1 MDPSSCEQGFTGK
14 VPKMSAEEHF
24 KAQLLAHYHVIEGEN
39 HMSQTQVQVRK
50 RNYLVGIP
58 IFAKISIFVYLIYSC
73 LPFSSNYEQLLFRN
87 VDDLAMIT
95 SITKHQEAI
104 LQLDWQFIFFKYDY
118 AYGWLFWITYAVFS
132 FPAFILT
139 KIFPHLQYFET
150 FHILS
155 NRMLSVLLIFVMIYL
170 IKRIILLISNDDT
183 YLNKLIAEILSFSIL
198 LYPSVGYWAGRVQPA
213 ALSSLL
219 FVFCLFL
226 FLKFRNEPSPKKYFG
241 GRLSLSFMDF
251 EVVAFGCLLGV
262 KPTNIPMISLFLAIY
277 FVLLF
282 EQHIKLKDFLKLSFR
297 YAAIGVI
304 AIGVSAAPSI
314 LILPVKSVSKIIEN
328 IRFFSR
334 NNVVG
339 EIKVSQIL
347 LSIQKGF
354 LVSGMGFISFFVL
367 VSYGIFAVQRAK
379 FQFQSSFKAVS
390 VLAGSFLPILFFSIT
405 ASDNLV
411 LMSVYLF
418 PLIVA
423 QALLIPVMTLK
434 VSPKRSFRSL
444 ILPLILLCS
453 VGLNFLHNLA
463 SETNQKLAINTYL
476 VDANSMSRHKQVL
489 ALDKLSELISDQR
502 PLTIVQSYRSPN
514 LVSELRIGVQ
524 TFYSFDNWGLFLDL
538 DKIDYI
544 LVSQKDIALMNTQ
557 DQKFQMVQQVTRENE
572 IRLGIDVVS
581 RLFKENL
588 FGDQKCK
595 QIALEQGNTLF
606 SCL

>member
-1 MDPSSCEQGFTGK
+1 
-14 VPKMSAEEHF
+14 
-24 KAQLLAHYHVIEGEN
+24 
-39 HMSQTQVQVRK
+39 MSQTQLQAR
-50 RNYLVGIP
+50 RRDYLLAIP

-73 LPFSSNYEQLLFRN
+73 LPFSSNYEQLSFRN
-87 VDDLAMIT
+87 IDDLAMIT
-95 SITKHQEAI
+95 SITKHQEAV

-139 KIFPHLQYFET
+139 KTFPHLEYFET

-183 YLNKLIAEILSFSIL
+183 YLNRLIAEILSFSIL

-219 FVFCLFL
+219 FVFCLL
-226 FLKFRNEPSPKKYFG
+226 LCLKFRNEPSPKKYFG

-251 EVVAFGCLLGV
+251 AVIAFGCLLGV

-282 EQHIKLKDFLKLSFR
+282 EQHIQLKDFLKLSFR
-297 YAAIGVI
+297 HATIGVV

-314 LILPVKSVSKIIEN
+314 LIFPVKSVLKIIEN

-339 EIKVSQIL
+339 EIKVSQII
-347 LSIQKGF
+347 LSIEKGF
-354 LVSGMGFISFFVL
+354 LVNGMGFISFFALVL
-367 VSYGIFAVQRAK
+367 YGVFTIRKAK
-379 FQFQSSFKAVS
+379 FRLQFSFKIVS

-423 QALLIPVMTLK
+423 QALLVAVMTLK
-434 VSPKRSFRSL
+434 VPPKRGFQSL
-444 ILPLILLCS
+444 ILPLLFLCS
-453 VGLNFLHNLA
+453 VSFNFLQNLS

-476 VDANSMSRHKQVL
+476 VDSNSMSRQKQVL
-489 ALDKLSELISDQR
+489 AQDKLSELISDRR
-502 PLTIVQSYRSPN
+502 PLTIVQSYRSPS
-514 LVSELRIGVQ
+514 LVSELRFGVQ

-544 LVSQKDIALMNTQ
+544 LVSQKDIALMNTP
-557 DQKFQMVQQVTRENE
+557 DQEFQIVQQVTRASE

-588 FGDQKCK
+588 FGDQECK

>member
-1 MDPSSCEQGFTGK
+1 
-14 VPKMSAEEHF
+14 
-24 KAQLLAHYHVIEGEN
+24 
-39 HMSQTQVQVRK
+39 MSQAGVQERK
-50 RNYLVGIP
+50 QNFLLGIP
-58 IFAKISIFVYLIYSC
+58 IFVKTSIFVYLIYSC
-73 LPFSSNYEQLLFRN
+73 LPFSSNYEQLSFRN
-87 VDDLAMIT
+87 IDDLAMIT
-95 SITKHQEAI
+95 SITKHQEAV

-139 KIFPHLQYFET
+139 KTFPHLEYFET

-155 NRMLSVLLIFVMIYL
+155 NRMLSVFLIFITMYL
-170 IKRIILLISNDDT
+170 IKRIILLFSNDDI

-219 FVFCLFL
+219 FTFCLFL
-226 FLKFRNEPSPKKYFG
+226 FLKFRNDPFPKTCCW
-241 GRLSLSFMDF
+241 GRLSLTFLDLAVLS
-251 EVVAFGCLLGV
+251 FGCLLGA

-277 FVLLF
+277 LILLF
-282 EQHIKLKDFLKLSFR
+282 EQHIQLKDILKLSFR
-297 YAAIGVI
+297 HATIGLV

-314 LILPVKSVSKIIEN
+314 LIFPVKSVSKIIEN

-339 EIKVSQIL
+339 EINVSQII
-347 LSIQKGF
+347 LSIEKGF
-354 LVSGMGFISFFVL
+354 LVNGMGLISFFVL
-367 VSYGIFAVQRAK
+367 VLYGVFAIRKAK
-379 FQFQSSFKAVS
+379 FRLQFSLKTVS

-423 QALLIPVMTLK
+423 QALLVAVMTLK
-434 VSPKRSFRSL
+434 VPPKRGFQSL
-444 ILPLILLCS
+444 IMLLLFLCS
-453 VGLNFLHNLA
+453 VSFNFLQNLS

-476 VDANSMSRHKQVL
+476 VDSNSMSRQKQVL
-489 ALDKLSELISDQR
+489 AQDKLSELISDRR
-502 PLTIVQSYRSPN
+502 PLTIVQSYRSPS

-544 LVSQKDIALMNTQ
+544 LVSQNDIALMNTP
-557 DQKFQMVQQVTRENE
+557 DQEFQIVQQATRASE

-588 FGDQKCK
+588 FGDQECK